1 MLNPCRS
8 VRFPTKRE
16 PNGASSE
23 APLRCRYISKHGGR
37 HLENNIRIPVPV
49 ANSVRREIARTG
61 APIVVW
67 FGLKQQECVD
77 PGLAS
82 LLESILWPECE
93 NEFEVLR

>member
-8 VRFPTKRE
+8 VRFPAKRE
-16 PNGASSE
+16 PNGESSE

-37 HLENNIRIPVPV
+37 HLENNVRMSVPV

-67 FGLKQQECVD
+67 FEAAGMRRPGFGFSPRVDCV
-77 PGLAS
+77 AR
-82 LLESILWPECE
+82 
-93 NEFEVLR
+93 V